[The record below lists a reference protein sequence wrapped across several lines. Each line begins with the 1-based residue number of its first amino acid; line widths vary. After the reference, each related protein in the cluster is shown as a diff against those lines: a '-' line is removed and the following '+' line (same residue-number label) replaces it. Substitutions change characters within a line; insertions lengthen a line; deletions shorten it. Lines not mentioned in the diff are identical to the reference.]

1 MFKEVPRILHPVF
14 RQGNILHNCSTVSQL
29 KSCTE
34 LTWTPVSACM
44 ALIQGEPWGSALIQ
58 SIELI
63 QNSPL

>member
-14 RQGNILHNCSTVSQL
+14 RKGNILHNCSTVSQL

-44 ALIQGEPWGSALIQ
+44 A
-58 SIELI
+58 
-63 QNSPL
+63 